1 MKCPVCHLE
10 NPPSAEQCD
19 CGHAFMAN
27 VLRSVDALKIPA
39 MARWQNQSS
48 EFDSTPVASSAS
60 SLVSWGRVSV
70 ILGIIAMIIGIPVWI
85 ASTSSV
91 FVAGLTL
98 LAQGS
103 LLLAG
108 GRMISCLVAIEKNT
122 RRLNG

>member
-1 MKCPVCHLE
+1 
-10 NPPSAEQCD
+10 
-19 CGHAFMAN
+19 MAN
-27 VLRSVDALKIPA
+27 ILRSVDALKISTTA
-39 MARWQNQSS
+39 HHWQDQLS
-48 EFDSTPVASSAS
+48 EFDSKPVATSAK
-60 SLVSWGRVSV
+60 SLVSWGRVSI
-70 ILGIIAMIIGIPVWI
+70 ILAVAAMIIGIPVWM

-108 GRMISCLVAIEKNT
+108 GRMISCLLAIERNT